1 MKMPKWVGWVVCK
14 FKGHLRGRRARHVT
28 MTFSEPNVTT
38 FECPRCGALWSR
50 KVYARKP
57 KAAPAP

>member
-1 MKMPKWVGWVVCK
+1 MKMPKWIGWVVCR
-14 FKGHLRGRRARHVT
+14 FKGHLRGRRLPGLTLDGLAA
-28 MTFSEPNVTT
+28 